1 MISLTANVKGSY
13 SLETSKFKCPK
24 HKGGVKVAW
33 AKKDRHLDVPDHP
46 THVSDVHVP
55 VGTRVRVGKVAPQE
69 GWGTGGA
76 YQYELLQRLRESAFR
91 NTRPLQ

>member
-1 MISLTANVKGSY
+1 M
-13 SLETSKFKCPK
+13 
-24 HKGGVKVAW
+24 
-33 AKKDRHLDVPDHP
+33 PDHP

-69 GWGTGGA
+69 GRGTGGA

-91 NTRPLQ
+91 NTRPVQ